1 VKFTPLVLAG
11 ATVVETEPHVDERGI
26 FARIFCKDEF
36 AKAGLPA
43 VWPQMNISFNEQAG
57 TVRGMHFQRAPFEEP
72 KLVRC
77 TRGRV
82 HDVIIDLRRNSASYL
97 QHIGLELCAEKRN
110 AIFVPAGFAHGF
122 QTLAPGSEV
131 LYLMGTSFAAEA
143 QEGLRWD
150 DPACRVDWPLNISSI
165 SKRDS
170 GYPDFVVDQ
179 AG

>member
-1 VKFTPLVLAG
+1 
-11 ATVVETEPHVDERGI
+11 
-26 FARIFCKDEF
+26 
-36 AKAGLPA
+36 
-43 VWPQMNISFNEQAG
+43 MNISFNEQAG